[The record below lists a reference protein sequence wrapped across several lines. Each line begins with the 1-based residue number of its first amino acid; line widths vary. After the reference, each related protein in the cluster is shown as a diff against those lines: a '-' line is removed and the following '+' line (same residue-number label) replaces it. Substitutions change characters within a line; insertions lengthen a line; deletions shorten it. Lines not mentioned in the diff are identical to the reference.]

1 MTKEAQLKRKAT
13 TTIRHLEALLKLIHT
28 LATGKPVCRTGSALK
43 SSQAGLRTP
52 APKVR
57 SKRKK
62 SIKRNQL
69 PRNVQD
75 EQKTTTRPY
84 GISPE
89 TESSWPECLESGRI
103 GFL

>member
-1 MTKEAQLKRKAT
+1 MTNEQQMERKAD

-28 LATGKPVCRTGSALK
+28 LATGKPVYRTGSALK

-62 SIKRNQL
+62 SIKRK
-69 PRNVQD
+69 PVAKKRA
-75 EQKTTTRPY
+75 R
-84 GISPE
+84 G
-89 TESSWPECLESGRI
+89 TEDYDTALWDFAGN
-103 GFL
+103 